1 MIIFNDPSKFGH
13 IPDPPEPPSDEWFEE
28 HCPRCKYNH
37 EYEEN
42 GKWYSECT
50 QGGCTGFEE
59 IDEYCAECECRYD
72 CQGIEYMSKDQCEKK
87 RGWQ

>member
-1 MIIFNDPSKFGH
+1 MRIFNDPSKFGR
-13 IPDPPEPPSDEWFEE
+13 IPDPPEPPSDKWFEE
-28 HCPRCKYNH
+28 HCPRCKHYR

-59 IDEYCAECECRYD
+59 LECDDTYHEGLCEDCDRFEQCKIAWRDED
-72 CQGIEYMSKDQCEKK
+72 DS
-87 RGWQ
+87 

>member
-1 MIIFNDPSKFGH
+1 MRIHNDPSKFGR

-42 GKWYSECT
+42 GKWYSECK
-50 QGGCTGFEE
+50 QGGCTGFVEREE
-59 IDEYCAECECRYD
+59 EA
-72 CQGIEYMSKDQCEKK
+72 KT
-87 RGWQ
+87 